1 MHRFLNA
8 IGFSRLSEYDDEE
21 RLIQDVCAH
30 SDFAD
35 IVELDRGYRF
45 GEYSKMFGKNTGI
58 TVCGIYDREARFHL
72 EYYFP
77 FYWGETENRL
87 ESLAIDQH
95 MRTLSFAAACDD
107 MRIGTTIIFYLS
119 NAADYLRLPPGTEL
133 RDTEV
138 RARLSGL
145 AESGAILLPVA
156 SEQKLPT
163 EDPARQEQRTS
174 LFRAAQNGDEEA
186 IESLTIEDYN
196 LYTSITRRAHH
207 EDVYSI
213 VDTYFI
219 PYGMECDLYNV
230 MGEIEHVRTTL
241 NTATKEKLI
250 QMQIRTNDIPMDI
263 CINEKDLVGE
273 PKEGRRFKGIIWLQ
287 GQVQMP
293 GQQSSRRN

>member
-1 MHRFLNA
+1 MHRFLRS
-8 IGFSRLSEYDDEE
+8 IGFSRLSDYDDEE
-21 RLIQDVCAH
+21 RLVQDVCAH
-30 SDFAD
+30 SDFRSIA
-35 IVELDRGYRF
+35 ELENGYRF
-45 GEYSKMFGKNTGI
+45 AEFTKMFGKNTGI
-58 TVCGIYDREARFHL
+58 TACGIFDNEARFHL

-77 FYWGETENRL
+77 CFWGESENRL

-95 MRTLSFAAACDD
+95 MRTFSFAAACDD

-119 NAADYLRLPPGTEL
+119 NAADYLRMRPGSDL
-133 RDTEV
+133 RDTETA
-138 RARLSGL
+138 ARLSGL

-156 SEQKLPT
+156 SEQKLPS
-163 EDPARQEQRTS
+163 EDPARQEQRTN

-230 MGEIEHVRTTL
+230 MGEIEEIRSCA

-250 QMQIRTNDIPMDI
+250 QMRIVTNDIPMDI

-287 GQVQMP
+287 GRVFLP
-293 GQQSSRRN
+293 GQ